1 LHVFSIE
8 EIIMANKSTG
18 DSIQSL
24 DVGQVIRKARKDK
37 GLTYEQLA
45 QQSGCFETTIE
56 KIELGELRGDR
67 EQLQKLAGALGLDAA
82 ELFTLMLAK
91 RSPDPGLYTGADVR
105 RARKSMG
112 LTQQQLAAL
121 AGCCGRTVS
130 SFELGKNRPQ
140 RRVLN
145 AIVRVLG
152 DYLTDVAPGKVA
164 EMKPKSSKTGKGKG
178 KKKAKLPPPAHIG
191 EKIKRAREAKGMTQE
206 QLAEIIG
213 AYPYT
218 IAWIERGKERPT
230 PELEEAIWEA
240 VESDISQ
247 PEPKAHRGDTSHI
260 FTSGKN
266 LLRDLFG
273 NDESEADSEPEEQA
287 GTEEPASPEPES
299 AEEEASPLISQP
311 VSPPADSKPKASS
324 SVSSIGQAVKQA
336 RAAAGL
342 TPQALSQ
349 LVPSCSSGMIA
360 YIEVGFKKPTPEIA
374 KALAIAMN
382 VDPAEFLAFL
392 D

>member
-1 LHVFSIE
+1 
-8 EIIMANKSTG
+8 MAKKSTG
-18 DSIQSL
+18 NSNQT
-24 DVGQVIRKARKDK
+24 DVGQVIRQAREDK

-45 QQSGCFETTIE
+45 GQSGCFATTIE
-56 KIELGELRGDR
+56 KIEMGELRGDR
-67 EQLQKLAGALGLDAA
+67 EHLQKLSEALGLDAS
-82 ELFTLMLAK
+82 ELFGLLLNEPA
-91 RSPDPGLYTGADVR
+91 PDPKIYSGEDVR
-105 RARKSMG
+105 RARKAMG

-121 AGCCGRTVS
+121 SECCGRTVS

-140 RRVLN
+140 KRVLN

-152 DYLTDVAPGKVA
+152 EYLTEVAPGKVA
-164 EMKPKSSKTGKGKG
+164 DTKALANGSKTKS
-178 KKKAKLPPPAHIG
+178 KKKAKLAPPAHIG

-240 VESDISQ
+240 VESDLSK
-247 PEPKAHRGDTSHI
+247 PEPKAHRADTSHI

-273 NDESEADSEPEEQA
+273 NDDADEESSDDGADTDADADVEETGSMVREESEPSN
-287 GTEEPASPEPES
+287 
-299 AEEEASPLISQP
+299 PLISALPEPQP
-311 VSPPADSKPKASS
+311 ANGAV
-324 SVSSIGQAVKQA
+324 SVSSAANIAQAVKQA
-336 RAAAGL
+336 RLQSGL
-342 TPQALSQ
+342 TPQAISQ
-349 LVPSCSSGMIA
+349 LVPSCSSGLIA
-360 YIEVGFKKPTPEIA
+360 YIEAGFKKPTPEIA
-374 KALAIAMN
+374 KALALAMN

>member
-1 LHVFSIE
+1 
-8 EIIMANKSTG
+8 MANKSTG
-18 DSIQSL
+18 NSPQAT
-24 DVGQVIRKARKDK
+24 DVGQVIQQAREAKD
-37 GLTYEQLA
+37 LTYEQLA
-45 QQSGCFETTIE
+45 EQSGCFATSIE
-56 KIELGELRGDR
+56 QIESGELLASRD
-67 EQLQKLAGALGLDAA
+67 QLQKLAEALGLDAS
-82 ELFTLMLAK
+82 ELFSLLLNKPA
-91 RSPDPGLYTGADVR
+91 PDPGLYTGEDVR
-105 RARKSMG
+105 RARKAMG

-121 AGCCGRTVS
+121 SDCCGRTVS

-145 AIVRVLG
+145 AIVKILG
-152 DYLTDVAPGKVA
+152 DYLTEVAPGKVA
-164 EMKPKSSKTGKGKG
+164 VPKSKTASAGKA
-178 KKKAKLPPPAHIG
+178 KKKAKLAPPAHIG

-240 VESDISQ
+240 VESDLSK

-273 NDESEADSEPEEQA
+273 NPESPADEDDEAWTEPGVVYE
-287 GTEEPASPEPES
+287 TPEPAPQAEPAPAPKVQTED
-299 AEEEASPLISQP
+299 ASDA
-311 VSPPADSKPKASS
+311 PAAN
-324 SVSSIGQAVKQA
+324 IAQAIKQA
-336 RAAAGL
+336 RLRAGL

-349 LVPSCSSGMIA
+349 MVPSCSSGMIA

-374 KALAIAMN
+374 KALAIAMD

-392 D
+392 V

>member
-1 LHVFSIE
+1 
-8 EIIMANKSTG
+8 MANKSTG
-18 DSIQSL
+18 DSNEAK
-24 DVGQVIRKARKDK
+24 DVGQVIREARQAS

-45 QQSGCFETTIE
+45 EQSGCFETTIE
-56 KIELGELRGDR
+56 KIELGEIRGDR
-67 EQLQKLAGALGLDAA
+67 EQLQKLAGVLGLDPS
-82 ELFTLMLAK
+82 ELFALMLNK
-91 RSPDPGLYTGADVR
+91 PKTDPQIYSGSDVR
-105 RARKSMG
+105 RARKAMG

-121 AGCCGRTVS
+121 ADCCGRTVS

-145 AIVRVLG
+145 AIVKVLG
-152 DYLTDVAPGKVA
+152 EYLTEVAPGKVA
-164 EMKPKSSKTGKGKG
+164 EAKSKTAGSGKGKG
-178 KKKAKLPPPAHIG
+178 KRKPKLAPPAHIG
-191 EKIKRAREAKGMTQE
+191 EKIKRAREAKGISQE
-206 QLAEIIG
+206 QLAEMIG

-240 VESDISQ
+240 VESDLSK

-273 NDESEADSEPEEQA
+273 DADSSGDEADTDAPGDDTEDARDVEDGDTSEDEISAVARQLA
-287 GTEEPASPEPES
+287 PEPVKSETS
-299 AEEEASPLISQP
+299 DA
-311 VSPPADSKPKASS
+311 PAAN
-324 SVSSIGQAVKQA
+324 IAQAVKQA
-336 RAAAGL
+336 RMRAGL

-349 LVPSCSSGMIA
+349 LVPSCSSGLIA

-382 VDPAEFLAFL
+382 VDPEEFLAFL

>member
-1 LHVFSIE
+1 
-8 EIIMANKSTG
+8 MTNKST
-18 DSIQSL
+18 DNSTQA
-24 DVGQVIRKARKDK
+24 DVGQILAQAREAK
-37 GLTYEQLA
+37 GLTHEQLA
-45 QQSGCFETTIE
+45 EQSGCFATTIE
-56 KIELGELRGDR
+56 KIELGELMADR
-67 EQLQKLAGALGLDAA
+67 ENLQKLAGALGLDAS
-82 ELFTLMLAK
+82 ELFTMLLTK
-91 RSPDPGLYTGADVR
+91 PKTDPNVYSGEDVR
-105 RARKSMG
+105 RARKAMG

-121 AGCCGRTVS
+121 AECCGRTVS

-140 RRVLN
+140 KRVLN
-145 AIVRVLG
+145 AIVKVLG
-152 DYLTDVAPGKVA
+152 EYLTEVAPGKVA
-164 EMKPKSSKTGKGKG
+164 DAKAKAKAAKGKGKS
-178 KKKAKLPPPAHIG
+178 KKKAKLAPPAHIG

-240 VESDISQ
+240 VESDLEH
-247 PEPKAHRGDTSHI
+247 PEPKAHRADTSHI

-273 NDESEADSEPEEQA
+273 NDEPEDENGAQTGTEPE
-287 GTEEPASPEPES
+287 PRDES
-299 AEEEASPLISQP
+299 KDESGAEAWPSDGLVADNPLISAQ
-311 VSPPADSKPKASS
+311 SPESESAATAAADNIA
-324 SVSSIGQAVKQA
+324 QAVKQA
-336 RAAAGL
+336 RIKSGL
-342 TPQALSQ
+342 SPQEISQ
-349 LVPSCSSGMIA
+349 LVPSCSSGMMA
-360 YIEVGFKKPTPEIA
+360 YIEAGFKKPTPEIA

>member
-1 LHVFSIE
+1 
-8 EIIMANKSTG
+8 MANKSTS
-18 DSIQSL
+18 DSDQAT
-24 DVGQVIRKARKDK
+24 VGQVLRQARDAK
-37 GLTYEQLA
+37 GLTLEQLA

-56 KIELGELRGDR
+56 QIEQDELPGDR
-67 EQLQKLAGALGLDAA
+67 DQLQKLAGVLELDAS
-82 ELFTLMLAK
+82 ELFDLQLNK
-91 RSPDPGLYTGADVR
+91 PSGDSNVYTGDDVR
-105 RARKSMG
+105 KARKAMG

-121 AGCCGRTVS
+121 SDCCGRTVS

-145 AIVRVLG
+145 AIVKVLG
-152 DYLTDVAPGKVA
+152 DYLTEAAPGKVA
-164 EMKPKSSKTGKGKG
+164 EAKPKTAAKTKG
-178 KKKAKLPPPAHIG
+178 KKKAKLAPPAHIG
-191 EKIKRAREAKGMTQE
+191 EKIKRAREAKDMSQE

-240 VESDISQ
+240 LESDLSK

-273 NDESEADSEPEEQA
+273 DSPGEEGGADETAAEEQTPA
-287 GTEEPASPEPES
+287 GEESVQAEEP
-299 AEEEASPLISQP
+299 SPLISQP
-311 VSPPADSKPKASS
+311 TSEPVTTAKSGVSASN
-324 SVSSIGQAVKQA
+324 IAEALKQA
-336 RAAAGL
+336 RTNAGL

-360 YIEVGFKKPTPEIA
+360 YIEVGFKKPSPEIA

-382 VDPAEFLAFL
+382 VDPEEFLAFL
-392 D
+392 N

>member
-1 LHVFSIE
+1 MGKKPTDNSDQ
-8 EIIMANKSTG
+8 AT
-18 DSIQSL
+18 
-24 DVGQVIRKARKDK
+24 DVGQAIRQGRQAK
-37 GLTYEQLA
+37 GLTREQLA
-45 QQSGCFETTIE
+45 EQSGCFETTIE
-56 KIELGELRGDR
+56 KIETGEFRGDR
-67 EQLQKLAGALGLDAA
+67 DQLRKLADVLEIDPS
-82 ELFTLMLAK
+82 ELFTLLLNK
-91 RSPDPGLYTGADVR
+91 RSPAPEIYSGSDVR
-105 RARKSMG
+105 RARKAMG

-121 AGCCGRTVS
+121 AECCGRTVS

-140 RRVLN
+140 RRVLH
-145 AIVRVLG
+145 AIVKVLG
-152 DYLTDVAPGKVA
+152 DYLSDVAPGKVA
-164 EMKPKSSKTGKGKG
+164 EPKSKTHAAGKA
-178 KKKAKLPPPAHIG
+178 KKKVKLAPPAHIG
-191 EKIKRAREAKGMTQE
+191 EKIKRAREAKGMSQE

-240 VESDISQ
+240 VESDLSK
-247 PEPKAHRGDTSHI
+247 PEPKAHRADTSGI

-273 NDESEADSEPEEQA
+273 EPIPDSEDEYPEA
-287 GTEEPASPEPES
+287 STESGV
-299 AEEEASPLISQP
+299 EEEAALP
-311 VSPPADSKPKASS
+311 VPEIEPAPAPESDMSKVPDVPAAN
-324 SVSSIGQAVKQA
+324 IAQAVKQA
-336 RAAAGL
+336 RAHAGL

-360 YIEVGFKKPTPEIA
+360 YIEVGLKKPAPEIA

-382 VDPAEFLAFL
+382 VDPEEFLAFL